1 MWRVAILSFKKGNM
15 KKLNIFK
22 VLSYLITQ
30 IQKRFKAAG
39 YSKAIIGLSGGLDSA
54 NVAALAILALGKK
67 NVSCVYL
74 PSDYSSNLSLGLAR
88 KFCQLNNIFFHF
100 EHIQPQI
107 NCFANE
113 LLITD
118 KTSIAYQNLQARIRG
133 VVLMTRA
140 NIDHRLVIA
149 TGNKSENLTG
159 YCTLYGDTVGA
170 FEPLGD
176 LYKTEVIELARF
188 IHKMTTVQI
197 PNEIIERPPTAELA
211 PDQTDEKELLPYDK
225 LDPLLDGLLKNTSHK
240 TLARK
245 LRIALTDVERIDQ
258 RMKNSAFKR
267 RQTAPTIKIPKRC
280 YVTR

>member
-15 KKLNIFK
+15 KKLNISK
-22 VLSYLITQ
+22 VLLYLVAQ

-54 NVAALAILALGKK
+54 TVAALAVLALGRK
-67 NVSCVYL
+67 NVSCIYL
-74 PSDYSSNLSLGLAR
+74 PALVSSERSLRLAEG
-88 KFCQLNNIFFHF
+88 FCTINEVFFKSSS
-100 EHIQPQI
+100 IQPI
-107 NCFANE
+107 VDRFSVELPMNC
-113 LLITD
+113 L
-118 KTSIAYQNLQARIRG
+118 SIPYQNLQARVRG
-133 VVLMTRA
+133 VVLMTKA
-140 NIDHRLVIA
+140 NIDHGLVIA

-176 LYKTEVIELARF
+176 LYKTEVIELACY
-188 IHKMTTVQI
+188 INKMTTVQI
-197 PNEIIERPPTAELA
+197 LNEIIERPPTAELA
-211 PDQTDEKELLPYDK
+211 PNQTDEKELLPYDK
-225 LDPLLDGLLKNTSHK
+225 LDPLLDGLLKDTSHK

-245 LRIALTDVERIDQ
+245 LRIALADVARIDR